1 MSFSFPF
8 EQLSSQRKASGKTS
22 GGINTHLIKV
32 ANGNCCQEQLDKHLK
47 YLRNEPFVAFKHGVP
62 GRGPGRVHVKLCA
75 SVPGQELL
83 QIIVWDLQECLQR
96 NTPTCGWR

>member
-1 MSFSFPF
+1 MSSSFPF
-8 EQLSSQRKASGKTS
+8 EQLSLHWKASGKTS

-32 ANGNCCQEQLDKHLK
+32 ANGIFCQDQLDEDLK

-75 SVPGQELL
+75 SVPGQ
-83 QIIVWDLQECLQR
+83 
-96 NTPTCGWR
+96 